1 MRVTQSML
9 ASNFLNNLSKNYQKM
24 ATYQEQLSSG
34 KKINKLSDDPLSAM
48 KGIEYRRTV
57 SQVQQFESNF
67 SEANTWTETT
77 NDALSEANSVMQ
89 QIRDL
94 TVQASST
101 GTLTDTDRS
110 AIADEVE
117 QLRDQLVT
125 IANTK
130 VGDKY
135 IFNGTDTVDKPIDV
149 DINTVGTTATLNINN
164 QPVQI
169 ELSKGIYLQVNADG
183 SKAFSN
189 DLFSDLNSLL
199 SDLKSDQPSQP
210 LDSYLSK
217 IDDHINAI
225 LSELS
230 LTGARSNRIELMQD
244 RVTQQETTSTEL
256 MSNNEDADITE
267 IYTDYS
273 VQQSVYEAALKIG
286 AQVMQPTLLDF
297 LK

>member
-94 TVQASST
+94 TVQASSS

-110 AIADEVE
+110 AIADEIE

-125 IANTK
+125 VANTK

-149 DINTVGTTATLNINN
+149 DISTVGTTSTLNINN

-199 SDLKSDQPSQP
+199 SDLKSDQPSQS
-210 LDSYLSK
+210 LDSYLTK
-217 IDDHINAI
+217 IDDHTNAI
-225 LSELS
+225 LSQLS
-230 LTGARSNRIELMQD
+230 ITGARSNRIEMMQD

>member
-149 DINTVGTTATLNINN
+149 DISTVGTTSTLNINN

-169 ELSKGIYLQVNADG
+169 ELSKGIYLQVNSDG

-217 IDDHINAI
+217 IDDHTNAI

-230 LTGARSNRIELMQD
+230 LTGARSNRIEMMQD